1 MGMKWVKIAPQAP
14 QREKN
19 GSEKAEGK
27 EGREGR
33 CFHQQIM
40 DLLVILK

>member
-1 MGMKWVKIAPQAP
+1 MGMKWVKIAPPGSTA
-14 QREKN
+14 RKN
-19 GSEKAEGK
+19 GSKKAEGK